1 MEEDYLEGLVMASE
15 NISPRL
21 RESAYNEMCHGVTV
35 SNLAVALAQELGE
48 SQEFCDNIA
57 VAGLLHDLGKLH
69 LDKYLYHDDREDAL
83 AIERMKYVRM
93 HPTQSYQVL
102 CRENYPMEIAEAV
115 YFHHENFDGTGYQA
129 NLKGED
135 IPWMAR
141 ILRTC
146 DVFSALTSDR
156 SYRRAFDKDTAID
169 IMIDEVADYD
179 MKVFLAFQRL
189 LHSETFQGLD
199 QLRTVVTPLQKEHL
213 GMFIKEAEFA
223 DASKE
228 SCKK

>member
-1 MEEDYLEGLVMASE
+1 MEEDYLEGLIMASDR
-15 NISPRL
+15 ISPKL
-21 RESAYNEMCHGVTV
+21 RESAYIEMCHGITV

-48 SQEFCDNIA
+48 SKEFCRNIT
-57 VAGLLHDLGKLH
+57 VAGLLHDLGKLR
-69 LDKYLYHDDREDAL
+69 LVKYLYSDRQETL

-93 HPTQSYQVL
+93 HPTHSYHAL

-115 YFHHENFDGTGYQA
+115 YSHHENYDGSGYPD
-129 NLKGED
+129 NLKGEQ

-156 SYRRAFDKDTAID
+156 SYRRAFDKQTAVE

-179 MKVFLAFQRL
+179 MRIFLAFQRL
-189 LHSETFQGLD
+189 LHSERFQGMD
-199 QLRTVVTPLQKEHL
+199 QLRTVITPLQKEHL
-213 GMFIKEAEFA
+213 GMFIKEAE
-223 DASKE
+223 SIG
-228 SCKK
+228 

>member
-1 MEEDYLEGLVMASE
+1 MEEDYLEGLIMASE

-21 RESAYNEMCHGVTV
+21 RESAYIEMCHGITV

-48 SQEFCDNIA
+48 NQEFCDNIA

-69 LDKYLYHDDREDAL
+69 LAKYLYQDGEDDSL

-102 CRENYPMEIAEAV
+102 CRENYAMEIAEAV
-115 YFHHENFDGTGYQA
+115 YFHHENYDGSGYPA
-129 NLKGED
+129 NLRGDD

-146 DVFSALTSDR
+146 DVFSALTTDR

-199 QLRTVVTPLQKEHL
+199 YLRTVITPLQKKHL
-213 GMFIKEAEFA
+213 GMFVKEAEFA
-223 DASKE
+223 NQKKE
-228 SCKK
+228 S